1 MLEVR
6 EDRFAGA
13 PGGFPGGRGGFGM
26 GSRGGGF
33 AGRGGYGG
41 RGGFGGG
48 IGGGFGG
55 GRGGYGGGYGG
66 PPASTIDNSAAA
78 ATPPNPFTDYA
89 SSGGERNEIIY
100 VRNVGHASL
109 FFGQVA
115 ELSSSPGPRATKISS
130 SFSPPSARLSE
141 PRYSTSPTDALG
153 GPEWCSLI
161 RRRTRRQPFVGHQGS
176 FGRGKTNGGVAKF
189 TGYQYGGRPL
199 GLTYVKYMNAN
210 GGDAM
215 EDTEAASMTQDQI
228 M

>member
-1 MLEVR
+1 M
-6 EDRFAGA
+6 GA
-13 PGGFPGGRGGFGM
+13 
-26 GSRGGGF
+26 RGGGF

-66 PPASTIDNSAAA
+66 PPASTIDNSAATA
-78 ATPPNPFTDYA
+78 APPNPFTDYA

-109 FFGQVA
+109 FFRQAA
-115 ELSSSPGPRATKISS
+115 ERSSSPGPRATKISS
-130 SFSPPSARLSE
+130 SFSPRSARLSE
-141 PRYSTSPTDALG
+141 PRSSTSPTDALG

-161 RRRTRRQPFVGHQGS
+161 RWRTRRQPFVGHQGS
-176 FGRGKTNGGVAKF
+176 FGRGKTDKGVAKF

-210 GGDAM
+210 GGDAT
-215 EDTEAASMTQDQI
+215 EDTEATSMTQDQI